1 MTILKLPLYYIM
13 LLLHFCTVNTYKMA
27 KNKERQNAY
36 EMFVEMFKTQKEI
49 AEFLEVSEKTVGNWV
64 KKGNWKAERD
74 ARLNSHKTQTQNIR
88 DLISDLTEEA
98 QALTEQIRMAAARG
112 ERKEAT
118 DLKKQRLLISQ
129 EVASYNKTLDK
140 IDKENKFSLSTY
152 IDVQEDIF
160 NALKEYD
167 TALYLKTIDFQ
178 KQHIQHK
185 SQTLS

>member
-1 MTILKLPLYYIM
+1 
-13 LLLHFCTVNTYKMA
+13 MA
-27 KNKERQNAY
+27 KKKERQIAY
-36 EMFVEMFKTQKEI
+36 ELFVEMFKTQKEI
-49 AEFLEVSEKTVGNWV
+49 AEIIGVSEKTVGNWV
-64 KKGNWKAERD
+64 KQGNWKAERD

-88 DLISDLTEEA
+88 DLILDLTEEA
-98 QALTEQIRMAAARG
+98 KELAEQIRLSEAWG
-112 ERKEAT
+112 EKKEAT

-140 IDKENKFSLSTY
+140 IDKESKFSLSTY

-160 NALKEYD
+160 NALKDYD
-167 TALYLKTIDFQ
+167 STLYLKTIDFQ